1 MPPLRDV
8 LPARTEMGNMTG
20 YGYAQ
25 VSKPATVVAQTPK
38 QEGQNEVSGIS
49 HEVVPEKSSKPQ
61 FCVKAKGV
69 EGYVGSAWLN
79 EGKYGKYISIKLHS
93 AVGPSATLYVSPT
106 KDNAE
111 IL

>member
-1 MPPLRDV
+1 M
-8 LPARTEMGNMTG
+8 
-20 YGYAQ
+20 AQ
-25 VSKPATVVAQTPK
+25 ESAQ
-38 QEGQNEVSGIS
+38 EEQNEVRGIS

-61 FCVKAKGV
+61 FSVKAKGV